1 MPRSSRNENLHSL
14 ATDRSALQL
23 THPDQKK
30 LDQIARMWNH
40 RGRGLITEMNLKIE
54 KVAIDGVLVRMPFNP
69 SFCADEVK
77 TLLHGGVLTALLD
90 SVFGLANFVAIDGI
104 SSMATL
110 DLRVDYLRPAKS
122 RADVMVRAECIRQT
136 RHIAFNSGRIWF
148 DEPDQ
153 AEVARGAAS
162 FALTRGEVSIFD
174 AMTQSRSS
182 K

>member
-1 MPRSSRNENLHSL
+1 MAFSDQRNL
-14 ATDRSALQL
+14 A
-23 THPDQKK
+23 
-30 LDQIARMWNH
+30 QIAKMWNH

-69 SFCADEVK
+69 SFCTDEDK

-122 RADVMVRAECIRQT
+122 RADVMVRAECYRQT
-136 RHIAFNSGRIWF
+136 RHIAFNSGSIWF

-153 AEVARGAAS
+153 AEVARGTAS
-162 FALTRGEVSIFD
+162 FALTRGKTSIFD
-174 AMTQSRSS
+174 AMTKGGTS

>member
-1 MPRSSRNENLHSL
+1 
-14 ATDRSALQL
+14 
-23 THPDQKK
+23 
-30 LDQIARMWNH
+30 
-40 RGRGLITEMNLKIE
+40 MNLKIE

-122 RADVMVRAECIRQT
+122 RADVMVRAESGSMSRIRPKWPVAPPVL
-136 RHIAFNSGRIWF
+136 RSHGARSAFSMR
-148 DEPDQ
+148 
-153 AEVARGAAS
+153 
-162 FALTRGEVSIFD
+162 
-174 AMTQSRSS
+174 
-182 K
+182 